1 MGRGPTVAGRKSA
14 EDAKRGKIFTKLIR
28 EVTVASRQGLPDPA
42 LNGRLRSAVDKAL
55 AANMPKDTIER
66 AIKRGSGA
74 DDGTDMQEVRY
85 EGYGPA
91 GVALIIECFTD
102 NLNRSVADV
111 RYLLDRHSGNLGT
124 TGSVV
129 FQFQR
134 MGELAFAIDD
144 DDETV
149 EEKVLEA
156 ALESGAEDVVNE
168 DGESIV
174 LCSPEDFEA
183 VQKVLEDAGLH
194 AVHAGVGMRPDNRMA
209 VDDDEARETL
219 LDLLDKLDELDDVS
233 EVYHNALLPT
243 EAT

>member
-28 EVTVASRQGLPDPA
+28 EITVAARQGVPDPDN
-42 LNGRLRSAVDKAL
+42 NGRLRSAMDKAL

-74 DDGTDMQEVRY
+74 DGGADMHEVRY

-102 NLNRSVADV
+102 NPNRSVADV
-111 RYLLDRHSGNLGT
+111 RHALDRHGGNLGT
-124 TGSVV
+124 SGSVL

-134 MGELAFAIDD
+134 MGELAFATDG
-144 DDETV
+144 DEAA

-156 ALESGAEDVVNE
+156 ALEAGADDVVNE

-174 LCSPEDFEA
+174 LCAPENFES
-183 VQKVLEDAGLH
+183 VQEGMESSGLT
-194 AVHAGVGMRPDNRMA
+194 AVHAGVGMRPDNRVA
-209 VDDDEARETL
+209 VADDEARESL
-219 LDLLDKLDELDDVS
+219 LDLLDKLDALDDVS
-233 EVYHNALLPT
+233 EVYHNALLS
-243 EAT
+243 ADD